1 MINDDIMKE
10 KGGLEMD
17 TLVNKE
23 GLKILGSLIKLNRLN
38 QKMSQQALCEG
49 ICVPSY
55 LSKIEN
61 GEVIPSLDMIKL
73 LFDELAI
80 DYLSDYEWLKQM
92 KEQIDDFFEELN
104 LNGFIHLEQL
114 FKNLKVNESK
124 FIHSPL
130 VVDYYLAKLAYTCG
144 SLERD
149 GYNEAYLLLNSI
161 ESLLSKDQ
169 RYKFYFYQ
177 GIDALY
183 FYHNYEQ
190 AKEYFELA
198 RQYLET
204 GRLYELLAIVSYKRG
219 NYFESY
225 QAVLEARR
233 RYLQEGNLI
242 SMIGLYEFEGML
254 AYKTGSIVDAIEQC
268 ERAISFAK
276 KMNRLDLAVTPWLTK
291 TFIHYSSDELHLVKM
306 CLNEIKKLQ
315 DDLGVTWPIFDIH
328 QLMIKIVDS
337 NQKMSDLFDIY
348 NQALE
353 EMKPAL
359 GLMIFGLTQGE
370 VVIDDLSN
378 LIRSYTQGTSRFLFI
393 DEWVFSLL
401 KSYHLSKRQYKEVVQ
416 LLEKGHL

>member
-1 MINDDIMKE
+1 MKE
-10 KGGLEMD
+10 KGGLDMD

-38 QKMSQQALCEG
+38 QKMSQQALCKG

-104 LNGFIHLEQL
+104 LNGFIHSGQL
-114 FKNLKVNESK
+114 FKKLKVNESK

-130 VVDYYLAKLAYTCG
+130 VVDYYLVKLAYTCG

-149 GYNEAYLLLNSI
+149 CYNEACLLLNSI
-161 ESLLSKDQ
+161 EGLLSKDQ
-169 RYKFYFYQ
+169 CYKFYFYQ

-190 AKEYFELA
+190 AKQYFELA

-204 GRLYELLAIVSYKRG
+204 GRLYELLGIISYKRG
-219 NYFESY
+219 NYFDSY
-225 QAVLEARR
+225 QAVMEAKR

-242 SMIGLYEFEGML
+242 SMIGLYEFQGIL
-254 AYKTGSIVDAIEQC
+254 GYKTASIVDAIERC

-291 TFIHYSSDELHLVKM
+291 TFIHYSRNELDLVKI
-306 CLNEIKKLQ
+306 CLNEIKQLK
-315 DDLGVTWPIFDIH
+315 DYLGVTWPIFDIH
-328 QLMIKIVDS
+328 QLMIKLVDS
-337 NQKMSDLFDIY
+337 NRQMSDLLDIY
-348 NQALE
+348 DQGLE
-353 EMKPAL
+353 EMKPTL
-359 GLMIFGLTQGE
+359 GLMIFGLTDGE
-370 VVIDDLSN
+370 VAIDDLTS
-378 LIRSYTQGTSRFLFI
+378 LIRHYKQGTSRFLFM

-401 KSYHLSKRQYKEVVQ
+401 KSYYSSKRQYKEVVQ